1 MVDRVRIYR
10 NLHKGT
16 LSVKDWDRQS
26 DTYGRVIA
34 RPNVFMLDYPRFI
47 VSKAGR
53 DRVLRE
59 KRKNVHAFVQGH
71 PYSGKREGRRAVTEH
86 KGFEVFYNPYKSE
99 WFVDKDGNPVHQAD
113 WALITASETAY
124 SIIAGNYPDK
134 S

>member
-71 PYSGKREGRRAVTEH
+71 PYSGKKEAVTEH

-113 WALITASETAY
+113 WALITAYETAY
-124 SIIAGNYPDK
+124 CIIAGNYPVK